1 MDKRAKQ
8 NAPQP
13 LDGGHVEV
21 RGGLDITHMT
31 ILLSKQALEIGV
43 RLFHVVERAIK
54 ALHFRNHAFTEM
66 VRPYGKSNPEH
77 SNRLREDGRPEDAVR
92 QRREARG
99 TCPMIE
105 IGRASC
111 RERV

>member
-43 RLFHVVERAIK
+43 RLFHGLIDVRNAFFQ
-54 ALHFRNHAFTEM
+54 ALTL
-66 VRPYGKSNPEH
+66 S
-77 SNRLREDGRPEDAVR
+77 
-92 QRREARG
+92 
-99 TCPMIE
+99 
-105 IGRASC
+105 
-111 RERV
+111 